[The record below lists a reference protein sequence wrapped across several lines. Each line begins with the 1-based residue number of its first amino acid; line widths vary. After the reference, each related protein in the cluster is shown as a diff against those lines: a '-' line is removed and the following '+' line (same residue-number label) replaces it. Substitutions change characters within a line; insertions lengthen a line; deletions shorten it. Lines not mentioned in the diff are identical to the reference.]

1 MPVVRVSHSELSPD
15 AKMMQCLPTV
25 LTPLDI
31 ARRLLLDR
39 VGPVEPI
46 DVLLSDSVGRIA
58 AENAPRREAFPV
70 SSMAT
75 ADGWALSS
83 GDIAGA
89 SSYSPVM
96 LAGPPVWVEA
106 GHRLPDG
113 CDCVLDLDMVEQGG
127 PLFQVLAEVAPGH
140 GVRRAGEDIAAG
152 RAILASGQRVSLR
165 DKLVLGVMGLEHVR
179 IRSPRVIVI
188 DVGSTEGKT
197 ASSQFVLEF
206 LKSAGASAT
215 LIRAKGRDAVNI
227 ATSLR
232 EPVCDLMITV
242 GGTGSGRTDA
252 TILALA
258 KCGTILAHG
267 LAIQPGRTAAIARIG
282 AVPIIAVPGLRDQAL
297 AACLMLVQPI
307 LDVLLARLPREK
319 IVRPLARKISSPI
332 GVTELVLL
340 EARDDAWMPIAG
352 GQLSLDA
359 IMRGDA
365 WLAVPADS
373 EGYAAGTMVGAFS
386 LHGTM

>member
-15 AKMMQCLPTV
+15 AEMMQRLPAV

-46 DVLLSDSVGRIA
+46 DVLLSDSVSRIA
-58 AENAPRREAFPV
+58 AENAPLREAFPV

>member
-1 MPVVRVSHSELSPD
+1 MPVVRVSHSELLPD
-15 AKMMQCLPTV
+15 AEMMQRLPAV

-58 AENAPRREAFPV
+58 AENAPLREAFPV

-75 ADGWALSS
+75 ADGWALSL

-113 CDCVLDLDMVEQGG
+113 CDCVLDLDMVEQSG

-165 DKLVLGVMGLEHVR
+165 YKLVLGVMGLEHVR
-179 IRSPRVIVI
+179 IRSPRVVVI
-188 DVGSTEGKT
+188 DVGSTEGET

-227 ATSLR
+227 AASLR
-232 EPVCDLMITV
+232 ELVCDLMITV

-258 KCGTILAHG
+258 KCGKVLAHG

-282 AVPIIAVPGLRDQAL
+282 AAPVIAVPGLPDQAL
-297 AACLMLVQPI
+297 AIYLMLVQPI